1 MTSLTPD
8 AFTPPPSTNATGDA
22 MQAFARVWRHV
33 QSAVERYA
41 RDLTDDR
48 DEREDL
54 IQEAR
59 VELWRIDA
67 SRCDLRSAKDLQYL
81 RRALK
86 NRMRRAAG
94 LSAAQL
100 DGVTPGQERDYIIRG

>member
-1 MTSLTPD
+1 MTPLTTD
-8 AFTPPPSTNATGDA
+8 AFTPPPDTDATGDA
-22 MQAFARVWRHV
+22 MQAFARVWRYV
-33 QSAVERYA
+33 QSAVERHA
-41 RDLTDDR
+41 RELTEDR

-67 SRCDLRSAKDLQYL
+67 SRCDLQSAEDLQYL
-81 RRALK
+81 RRALR

-94 LSAAQL
+94 LSAKRT
-100 DGVTPGQERDYIIRG
+100 DDVTPSQDAD